1 MKTTFKIIREIL
13 FQKEKRVK
21 PNLKTKNLP
30 IKKSLYYTEKNSH
43 FVRVFSEKIY
53 KLFSRK
59 RKILTIQARIIN
71 IILQFRYLI
80 F

>member
-1 MKTTFKIIREIL
+1 MKTSFKIIRENIL
-13 FQKEKRVK
+13 LSEKQKEKH
-21 PNLKTKNLP
+21 PSKN
-30 IKKSLYYTEKNSH
+30 SLYYTKKNSH

>member
-1 MKTTFKIIREIL
+1 
-13 FQKEKRVK
+13 V
-21 PNLKTKNLP
+21 KTK
-30 IKKSLYYTEKNSH
+30 KKNTVQKNSRYYTEKNSR